1 MVQNFEC
8 NTQRGSI
15 EQLYIALGITPV
27 LHTVDLIEC
36 HIDWKPGELR
46 TVMKIKVSCISP
58 IYRAWCCEIFTLLWT
73 GQSKVN
79 ILQKPRS
86 KVAQNSSNPLF
97 FLTAL
102 TAHTVQTEEFLFQ
115 NVAYRLTVYRTGDNP
130 FMATFNSIS
139 FRTLLCMYV
148 TS

>member
-1 MVQNFEC
+1 MLLKKLKKVEKIGYHSNSNFEC

-58 IYRAWCCEIFTLLWT
+58 IYRAWCCEIVTLLWT
-73 GQSKVN
+73 GPSKVN

-97 FLTAL
+97 SLL
-102 TAHTVQTEEFLFQ
+102 PWLPNRPKQ
-115 NVAYRLTVYRTGDNP
+115 N
-130 FMATFNSIS
+130 NSCSKMWPID
-139 FRTLLCMYV
+139 
-148 TS
+148 